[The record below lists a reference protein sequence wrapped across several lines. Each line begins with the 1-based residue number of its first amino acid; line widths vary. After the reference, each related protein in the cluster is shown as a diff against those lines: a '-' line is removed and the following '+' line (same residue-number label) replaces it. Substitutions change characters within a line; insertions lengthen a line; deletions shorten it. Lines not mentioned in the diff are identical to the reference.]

1 MDDLSAIAINGDG
14 SGSITLEKEVG
25 GGGGGGGGWLERLE
39 SDGRGLII
47 DGLRGGMAVGTDAA
61 VDELELRVEKR

>member
-1 MDDLSAIAINGDG
+1 M
-14 SGSITLEKEVG
+14 E
-25 GGGGGGGGWLERLE
+25 GGGGGGWLERLE

-47 DGLRGGMAVGTDAA
+47 EGLRGGMAVGTDAA